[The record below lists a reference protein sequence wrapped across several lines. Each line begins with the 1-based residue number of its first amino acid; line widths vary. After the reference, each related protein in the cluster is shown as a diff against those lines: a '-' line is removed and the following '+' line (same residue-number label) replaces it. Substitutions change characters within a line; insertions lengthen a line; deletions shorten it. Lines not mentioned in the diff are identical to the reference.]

1 MGFNTGLLHLCTSS
15 DVVGVACQNPTN
27 VTCIEGRVRLVGG
40 AIANE
45 GRVEVCAAG
54 VWGTICDDD
63 FDVSE
68 AVVVCRQ
75 LGYDP
80 TLGNGCH

>member
-1 MGFNTGLLHLCTSS
+1 M
-15 DVVGVACQNPTN
+15 
-27 VTCIEGRVRLVGG
+27 GG